1 MHRSSPVSRAAAPI
15 AAVLMV
21 AGLSGCHWFGKSND
35 LYAQSA
41 ESRPLEV
48 PPDLDR
54 PSTDRAMV
62 LPSAGGSATAGPVGT
77 PGASSIAPIGF
88 TVAGDRD
95 VLYSKVGE
103 VLAGVEGVTI
113 VNKAQILGTYDV
125 DYMDAKFLVRVTK
138 AGDNVYV
145 SAVDPRGLPP
155 TGEAPV
161 KLIGALK
168 AAIAP

>member
-35 LYAQSA
+35 LYAASA

-54 PSTDRAMV
+54 PATDRAMA
-62 LPSAGGSATAGPVGT
+62 LPSAAGSASAGATGSAT
-77 PGASSIAPIGF
+77 ASSIAPIGF
-88 TVAGDRD
+88 TVAGERD
-95 VLYSKVGE
+95 ALYARVGD
-103 VLAGVEGVTI
+103 VLAGVEGVAI
-113 VNKAQILGTYDV
+113 VSKAQILGTYDV
-125 DYMDAKFLVRVTK
+125 DYMGEKFLVRVTK

-161 KLIGALK
+161 RLVAALK

>member
-1 MHRSSPVSRAAAPI
+1 MHRSSPASRAAAPL

-21 AGLSGCHWFGKSND
+21 AALSGCHWFGKSNE
-35 LYAQSA
+35 LYAKSP

-54 PSTDRAMV
+54 PSADHAMA
-62 LPSAGGSATAGPVGT
+62 LPSAGGTGAAPASA

-88 TVAGDRD
+88 TVAGERD
-95 VLYSKVGE
+95 ALYARVGE
-103 VLAGVEGVTI
+103 VLAGVDGVSV

-138 AGDNVYV
+138 AGDNVYI

-161 KLIGALK
+161 KLMAALK

>member
-1 MHRSSPVSRAAAPI
+1 MQRSSPVSRAAAPLV
-15 AAVLMV
+15 AALLLT
-21 AGLSGCHWFGKSND
+21 GLSGCHWFGKSNE
-35 LYAQSA
+35 LYAQSV

-54 PSTDRAMV
+54 PSADRAMA
-62 LPSAGGSATAGPVGT
+62 LPSAAAGTTAG
-77 PGASSIAPIGF
+77 ASTSSVAPIGF
-88 TVAGDRD
+88 SVAGDRD
-95 VLYSKVGE
+95 ALYAREGH
-103 VLAGVEGVTI
+103 VLAGVEGLVI
-113 VNKAQILGTYDV
+113 ANKAQILGTYDV
-125 DYMDAKFLVRVTK
+125 DYMGAKFLVRVTR

-161 KLIGALK
+161 RLMGALK